1 MLWNARILAL
11 FPDLNTLAH
20 NSKPFQMLHNNQQ
33 CRSVLRFFS
42 IVFYYKIHR
51 HKHKT
56 QRILL
61 LFGQQGNETMSRP
74 GIIISKPLLGS
85 QWQQY
90 MEEERATLL
99 DSKYLGTFFNSYL
112 EQPRSPS
119 VLQNYI

>member
-33 CRSVLRFFS
+33 CRSVLRFLS

-51 HKHKT
+51 PKHKT
-56 QRILL
+56 QRMLL

-112 EQPRSPS
+112 EQLSSPS
-119 VLQNYI
+119 ALQNYI